1 MKYKIIDDVLP
12 DTEFHQ
18 IKIPIL
24 SSSCGWHFNN
34 SISSKKDSNYF
45 YFTHLFY
52 NHSEPNSPFYQSLSP
67 LLRILKARALIKI
80 KGNLYTRTEKKE
92 THPSHIDFDFE
103 HKGAIFYI
111 NTNNGLTILE
121 DDTEIKSIAN
131 RLLLF
136 DSTKPHRSTSCT
148 DEKYRMNININYF

>member
-1 MKYKIIDDVLP
+1 MCIR
-12 DTEFHQ
+12 
-18 IKIPIL
+18 
-24 SSSCGWHFNN
+24 
-34 SISSKKDSNYF
+34 DS
-45 YFTHLFY
+45 
-52 NHSEPNSPFYQSLSP
+52 
-67 LLRILKARALIKI
+67 
-80 KGNLYTRTEKKE
+80 LYTRTEKKE

>member
-1 MKYKIIDDVLP
+1 MEYKVIDNAISDI
-12 DTEFHQ
+12 DFTR
-18 IKIPIL
+18 IKTVIL
-24 SSSCGWHFNN
+24 GQSFGWSFND
-34 SISSKKDSNYF
+34 SISSKTDSNNF

-52 NHSEPNSPFYQSLSP
+52 KNNQPNSNFYQFLEPILNVLKSKSLI
-67 LLRILKARALIKI
+67 RI
-80 KGNLYTRTEKKE
+80 KGNLYTRTEKIE
-92 THPSHIDFDFE
+92 IHPSHVDFDFE
-103 HKGAIFYI
+103 HKGAIFYF

-121 DDTEIKSIAN
+121 DGTKIKNIAN